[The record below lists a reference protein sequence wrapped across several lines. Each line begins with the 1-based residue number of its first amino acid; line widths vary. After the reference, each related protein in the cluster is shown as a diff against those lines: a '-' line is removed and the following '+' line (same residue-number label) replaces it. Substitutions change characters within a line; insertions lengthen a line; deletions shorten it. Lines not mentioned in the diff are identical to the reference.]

1 MAAEVPPHGPAE
13 GPPADP
19 QPMPL
24 LNITERAAELAT
36 ICSFG
41 WRNAALARLIV
52 TEGAIIGL
60 TGSLAGAGL
69 GLGAAA

>member
-1 MAAEVPPHGPAE
+1 ML
-13 GPPADP
+13 
-19 QPMPL
+19 L

-36 ICSFG
+36 IRSLG
-41 WRNAALARLIV
+41 WRDAALARLTV

-69 GLGAAA
+69 GLGTAA